1 MPSCCNQ
8 FFTGWVCPVCGLPI
22 SFIEHGGSS
31 PVSIGGI
38 STKNVTINQQLI
50 QGDYIEAGAV
60 KGSLTNN
67 YVGMS
72 GTGPDSID
80 LPLPPPPFDADLPT
94 LPPSEDIDHDLPPP
108 PFDTDLPTPPPP
120 EDSDYHLPPPPNDM
134 NLPAS
139 PLPGDTDYPLPPP
152 PPGMDLPLPPNPE
165 STNGIPNI
173 HELAHQKDDEG
184 FEWYLGDDGVNWYRP
199 QGEMVEWTRF

>member
-67 YVGMS
+67 YVSMS
-72 GTGPDSID
+72 GTGPDSKD
-80 LPLPPPPFDADLPT
+80 LP
-94 LPPSEDIDHDLPPP
+94 LPPP

-120 EDSDYHLPPPPNDM
+120 EDTDYPLPPPPADM
-134 NLPAS
+134 NLPA
-139 PLPGDTDYPLPPP
+139 PPPPENTDYPLPPP
-152 PPGMDLPLPPNPE
+152 PPGMDLPLPPDSE
-165 STNGIPNI
+165 STDGIPNI
-173 HELAHQKDDEG
+173 HELAHQTDDEG